1 MENMTNKESYRTTI
15 SSTLDA
21 VDDVSAEIYSFIAKR
36 SGNEL
41 AFRAGLLVIE
51 ICTNIVKYGYE
62 KSPDEKIWVSIDK
75 NNSSY
80 TILIEDESKPFN
92 LLEEYHNI
100 DLDKIDKLERG
111 GMGIFLIKSLSKD
124 INYSYSE
131 GKNKLTIIV

>member
-1 MENMTNKESYRTTI
+1 MGNMTNTESYRTTI

-21 VDDVSAEIYSFIAKR
+21 VDDVSAEVYSFIAKR

-92 LLEEYHNI
+92 PLEYEHI
-100 DLDKIDKLERG
+100 DLDKTDKFERG

-124 INYSYSE
+124 INYNYSE
-131 GKNKLTIIV
+131 GKNKLTITI